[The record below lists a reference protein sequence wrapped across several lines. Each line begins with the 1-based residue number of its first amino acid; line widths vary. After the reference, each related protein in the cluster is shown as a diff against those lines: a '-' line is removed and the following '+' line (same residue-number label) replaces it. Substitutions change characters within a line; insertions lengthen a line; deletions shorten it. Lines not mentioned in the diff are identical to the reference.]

1 VKVTPPSSRPP
12 GRAVVPGGGALSRSG
27 ELPAARTGEFLA
39 LASASFP
46 VVTTTG
52 TVRLGAL
59 RRSRAWPL
67 LPLAPAIV
75 TVIGIL
81 VALAIGVVG
90 VDHLS
95 RVGDANAAMK
105 ASMLADVVAARMMA
119 LPLPSRLEAM
129 KLAARRT
136 GAELILVDGVGD
148 VLLDASLGTMTTPF
162 IRQIA
167 AQRDGVATTRFG
179 DARFAVRPVDPPP
192 SRQALVVFVRVPSTP
207 EGAPALIS
215 ALLALTTLLVGIA
228 ATVAYFV
235 GRDATADVAFVTER
249 IAEMARERSEPTGEL
264 VPVRAMDE
272 VGNLT
277 SEINELMQ
285 RFASAERTYRAN
297 LERARAA
304 DRDRAGF
311 LAAVSHELR
320 SPLNAILGFA
330 DVLVTE
336 VDGPLTPAAREE
348 VDQIRGSGVHLLE
361 LINDILEFSA
371 LEGGQLKLSRSRV
384 DLVLVAGEVVR
395 EAAGV
400 LGSKPVRVYVD
411 GDAEVLAHADARRVR
426 QVLQNL
432 VGNAIKF
439 TQRGEVVITLQRDG
453 SRALIRV
460 RDTGP
465 GISAAERAMIFE
477 EYKQAGEESV
487 RRRGTGLGLAIARRL
502 VLMHGGLI
510 TVESELGKGSTF
522 TVTLPLWFERSSPSD
537 PPPSGRTRPR

>member
-1 VKVTPPSSRPP
+1 MNGPLPPPRPSASPLAP
-12 GRAVVPGGGALSRSG
+12 GSALSRAG
-27 ELPAARTGEFLA
+27 ERTGEYHA

-46 VVTTTG
+46 AVTNTG
-52 TVRLGAL
+52 TVRLGAI
-59 RRSRAWPL
+59 RMHRARPL

-75 TVIGIL
+75 TVIGL
-81 VALAIGVVG
+81 AVALAIGVVG
-90 VDHLS
+90 IDHLA
-95 RVGDANAAMK
+95 RAGDAHAAET
-105 ASMLADVVAARMMA
+105 ASVLADVVAAR
-119 LPLPSRLEAM
+119 LVSVPDTDRLEAL

-136 GAELILVDGVGD
+136 GAELVLIDGAGS
-148 VLLDASLGTMTTPF
+148 VLLDASLGTMTPDF
-162 IRQIA
+162 IRRIA
-167 AQRDGVATTRFG
+167 GQRDGVTSTRFG
-179 DARFAVRPVDPPP
+179 EARFAARTVDRPIGRKAPRPTLIV
-192 SRQALVVFVRVPSTP
+192 LVAEPSTP

-215 ALLALTTLLVGIA
+215 ALLALTTLLVGVA

-235 GRDATADVAFVTER
+235 GRDANSEVGFVTER

-277 SEINELMQ
+277 SEINELMG

-311 LAAVSHELR
+311 IAAVSHELR

-330 DVLVTE
+330 DVLGTE
-336 VDGPLTPAAREE
+336 VDGPLTEAAREE
-348 VDQIRGSGVHLLE
+348 VEQIRGSGVHLLE

-384 DLVLVAGEVVR
+384 DLAQVAGEVVR

-400 LGSKPVRVYVD
+400 IGGKPVRVYVD
-411 GDAEVLAHADARRVR
+411 GERDVVAHADARRVR
-426 QVLQNL
+426 QVFQNL

-439 TQRGEVVITLQRDG
+439 TQSGEVVITLQRDG
-453 SRALIRV
+453 SRALVRV

-477 EYKQAGEESV
+477 EYKQAGDESV

-510 TVESELGKGSTF
+510 TVESEVGKGSTF
-522 TVTLPLWFERSSPSD
+522 TVTLPLWFDRTATSD
-537 PPPSGRTRPR
+537 PPPNARARPA

>member
-1 VKVTPPSSRPP
+1 MT
-12 GRAVVPGGGALSRSG
+12 A
-27 ELPAARTGEFLA
+27 
-39 LASASFP
+39 
-46 VVTTTG
+46 TG
-52 TVRLGAL
+52 TVRLGAM
-59 RRSRAWPL
+59 RSNRAWPL

-75 TVIGIL
+75 MVIGL
-81 VALAIGVVG
+81 AVALAIGVVG

-95 RVGDANAAMK
+95 RAEDAHAARK
-105 ASMLADVVAARMMA
+105 ASMLADVLAARI
-119 LPLPSRLEAM
+119 LPLSNAARLDAL

-136 GAELILVDGVGD
+136 GAELLMVDGRGAV
-148 VLLDASLGTMTTPF
+148 VLDASLGTMVPAL
-162 IRQIA
+162 IGEIA
-167 AQRDGVATTRFG
+167 SQRDGAATTRVG
-179 DARFAVRPVDPPP
+179 TSRFAVRPVDPPP
-192 SRQALVVFVRVPSTP
+192 SHRALIVLVPVPSTP
-207 EGAPALIS
+207 EGTPALLT

-235 GRDATADVAFVTER
+235 GRDANADVVFVTEQ
-249 IAEMARERSEPTGEL
+249 IAEMARERREPSGEL

-272 VGNLT
+272 VGTLT
-277 SEINELMQ
+277 SEINQLIL
-285 RFASAERTYRAN
+285 RFANAERTYRAN
-297 LERARAA
+297 LDRARNA

-330 DVLVTE
+330 DVLETE

-348 VDQIRGSGVHLLE
+348 VEQIRGSGVHLLE

-384 DLVLVAGEVVR
+384 DLAHIAGEVVR

-400 LGSKPVRVYVD
+400 LGSKPVRVHVGGESD
-411 GDAEVLAHADARRVR
+411 VFAHADARRVR
-426 QVLQNL
+426 QVIQNL

-439 TQRGEVVITLQRDG
+439 TQKGEVAITVHRDG
-453 SRALIRV
+453 SRALVRV
-460 RDTGP
+460 MDTGP
-465 GISAAERAMIFE
+465 GINAAERAMIFE
-477 EYKQAGEESV
+477 DYKQAGEESV

-522 TVTLPLWFERSSPSD
+522 TMTLPLWFDRTASSE
-537 PPPSGRTRPR
+537 PPPGARTRLR

>member
-1 VKVTPPSSRPP
+1 MNREPPPPRPKSRSVAP
-12 GRAVVPGGGALSRSG
+12 GSALSRIGERSG
-27 ELPAARTGEFLA
+27 EYAV

-46 VVTTTG
+46 AVTNTG
-52 TVRLGAL
+52 TVRLGAI
-59 RRSRAWPL
+59 RVSRAWPL
-67 LPLAPAIV
+67 LPLAPAVV
-75 TVIGIL
+75 TLIGLI
-81 VALAIGVVG
+81 VALAIGLVG
-90 VDHLS
+90 LNHLS
-95 RVGDANAAMK
+95 RSTETHAAEK
-105 ASMLADVVAARMMA
+105 AAMLADVIAARTLA
-119 LPLPSRLEAM
+119 LPAAARLDAL

-136 GAELILVDGVGD
+136 GAELVLVDGAGD
-148 VLLDASLGTMTTPF
+148 VVSDASLGTMTPAF

-167 AQRDGVATTRFG
+167 SQPDGIATTRFG
-179 DARFAVRPVDPPP
+179 NARFAVRPVDPPP
-192 SRQALVVFVRVPSTP
+192 SRHSLLVFVAIPSNPEASPALV
-207 EGAPALIS
+207 S

-235 GRDATADVAFVTER
+235 GRDANADVGFVTER

-264 VPVRAMDE
+264 VPVRSIDE

-277 SEINELMQ
+277 SEINELME

-330 DVLVTE
+330 DVLVSE

-371 LEGGQLKLSRSRV
+371 LEGGQLKLTRSRV
-384 DLVLVAGEVVR
+384 DLAQVAGEVVR

-400 LGSKPVRVYVD
+400 LGGKPVRVYVA
-411 GDAEVLAHADARRVR
+411 GDSDVFAHADARRVR
-426 QVLQNL
+426 QILQNV

-439 TQRGEVVITLQRDG
+439 TQSGEVVITIQRDG
-453 SRALIRV
+453 SRATARV

-465 GISAAERAMIFE
+465 GISPAERAMIFE

-510 TVESELGKGSTF
+510 TVDSELGKGSTF
-522 TVTLPLWFERSSPSD
+522 TVTLPLWFDRIASSD
-537 PPPSGRTRPR
+537 PPPAPRRRFS

>member
-1 VKVTPPSSRPP
+1 VQ
-12 GRAVVPGGGALSRSG
+12 
-27 ELPAARTGEFLA
+27 
-39 LASASFP
+39 ASASFP
-46 VVTTTG
+46 AMTATG
-52 TVRLGAL
+52 TARLGAV
-59 RRSRAWPL
+59 RANRSWPL
-67 LPLAPAIV
+67 LPLAPTIV
-75 TVIGIL
+75 TVIGL
-81 VALAIGVVG
+81 AVALAIGVVG
-90 VDHLS
+90 VDHMS
-95 RVGDANAAMK
+95 RVGDEHAASK
-105 ASMLADVVAARMMA
+105 ASMLADVMAARILT
-119 LPLPSRLEAM
+119 LPNATRLDAM

-136 GAELILVDGVGD
+136 GAELLMVDGRGD
-148 VLLDASLGTMTTPF
+148 VILDASLGTMTPAF
-162 IRQIA
+162 VHQIA
-167 AQRDGVATTRFG
+167 VQHDGETSTRFG
-179 DARFAVRPVDPPP
+179 VARFAVRPVDPPP
-192 SRQALVVFVRVPSTP
+192 SRQELLVFVPVPSTP

-215 ALLALTTLLVGIA
+215 ALFALTTLLVGIA

-235 GRDATADVAFVTER
+235 GRDANADVVFVTER
-249 IAEMARERSEPTGEL
+249 IAEMARERREPEGEL
-264 VPVRAMDE
+264 IPVRAMDE
-272 VGNLT
+272 VGTLT
-277 SEINELMQ
+277 SEIDELVG
-285 RFASAERTYRAN
+285 RFASAERTYRVN
-297 LERARAA
+297 LDRALAA

-336 VDGPLTPAAREE
+336 VDGPLTADAREE
-348 VDQIRGSGVHLLE
+348 VEQIRGSGVHLLE

-384 DLVLVAGEVVR
+384 DLFQVAGDVVR

-400 LGSKPVRVYVD
+400 LGSKPVRVHVV
-411 GDAEVLAHADARRVR
+411 GDAPVFAHADARRVR
-426 QVLQNL
+426 QVVQNL

-439 TQRGEVVITLQRDG
+439 TQSGEVAITVQRDG

-465 GISAAERAMIFE
+465 GISGAERAMIFD

-522 TVTLPLWFERSSPSD
+522 TVALPLWFDRTASSD
-537 PPPSGRTRPR
+537 PPVARTRPR